1 MKLNILRV
9 TDLDDSNSDEMYFT
23 IKRLRA
29 MVLDYWYDDWG
40 KLHEPHEQDYT
51 KEQIKSSDEDLISY
65 MNSWN
70 YEVEVILTITE
81 NDI

>member
-40 KLHEPHEQDYT
+40 KLHEPHE
-51 KEQIKSSDEDLISY
+51 
-65 MNSWN
+65 MNR
-70 YEVEVILTITE
+70 
-81 NDI
+81 